1 MGKNNVVVCP
11 VCRVHCHANNL
22 IENQFLLEVS
32 GSSSE
37 ANATDP
43 SSDLKCTS
51 CHENSPATSWCV
63 ECSEYI
69 CDGCVQKHVTLTRTC
84 FYHFFP
90 LPPDYMIH
98 SKGRVRKGG
107 KKTEKPADAGYFSTH
122 NSLSLFPPP
131 PITSTHPSTPL
142 SSLPSDPRQRL
153 SVSVPWSQMNWDSA
167 NILLQ
172 ETSDEDNSPPKC
184 RHT

>member
-1 MGKNNVVVCP
+1 MDFWSFLKASSHFSSYEQSPASFRRGSISQLANRGTSGKQKNGWLQQAKTILPTHLDLSNRENNVVVCP

-69 CDGCVQKHVTLTRTC
+69 CDGCVQTLAGECEPFLWVQYSETPKEC
-84 FYHFFP
+84 
-90 LPPDYMIH
+90 
-98 SKGRVRKGG
+98 KG
-107 KKTEKPADAGYFSTH
+107 
-122 NSLSLFPPP
+122 
-131 PITSTHPSTPL
+131 I
-142 SSLPSDPRQRL
+142 
-153 SVSVPWSQMNWDSA
+153 
-167 NILLQ
+167 
-172 ETSDEDNSPPKC
+172 
-184 RHT
+184 

>member
-1 MGKNNVVVCP
+1 MEPEKMDTAPLVKQEVDENSTVCNQVGAEIPSEVNEETAPSPTTGDEPPVNPWCVIKCVFCLQMLNSNDNPKLMECLHTACSSCVATKLNEQLDGEVIENNVVVCP

-69 CDGCVQKHVTLTRTC
+69 CDGCVQ
-84 FYHFFP
+84 
-90 LPPDYMIH
+90 
-98 SKGRVRKGG
+98 
-107 KKTEKPADAGYFSTH
+107 
-122 NSLSLFPPP
+122 
-131 PITSTHPSTPL
+131 
-142 SSLPSDPRQRL
+142 
-153 SVSVPWSQMNWDSA
+153 
-167 NILLQ
+167 
-172 ETSDEDNSPPKC
+172 
-184 RHT
+184 